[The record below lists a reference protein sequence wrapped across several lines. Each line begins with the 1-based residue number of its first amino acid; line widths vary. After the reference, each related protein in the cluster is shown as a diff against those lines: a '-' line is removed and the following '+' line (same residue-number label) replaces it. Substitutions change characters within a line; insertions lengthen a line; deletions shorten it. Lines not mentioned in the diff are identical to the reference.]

1 MSFGSKD
8 KFINR
13 AKDILEEPYEFIVR
27 RNDDHDDDGPK
38 VDIIVRYVR
47 EGRWIVRHLP
57 RGPKMNALYNVGFE
71 TKVLQAIDDAE
82 DGPE

>member
-27 RNDDHDDDGPK
+27 RNDDHDDGGPK

-57 RGPKMNALYNVGFE
+57 RGPKMNALYNMGFE
-71 TKVLQAIDDAE
+71 NKVLQAIDDAE